1 MTSEIMEKCPL
12 AGGFLLTADLVENC
26 LYGLPARRQTGYV
39 SAPSGA
45 TSAPIPPVF
54 FCLEARVAMDSF
66 EINKIL
72 GAFLFTC
79 LCLLS
84 LNIAAEALFHP
95 AKPAKPGMEVVVAEQ
110 PAAGGPAAATPDEP
124 IAKLLASADLSKG
137 EASSKKC
144 AACHTFGK
152 GEPNRVGPNLYGVV
166 GRAKASVA
174 GFNYSAAMKA
184 KGGEWTIE
192 ELNTYLIN
200 PKAMVPGT
208 TMSFAGLPRGSERA
222 DVIAYLNSKSDSPA
236 ALPKAAEAPTG
247 TKTQ

>member
-1 MTSEIMEKCPL
+1 
-12 AGGFLLTADLVENC
+12 
-26 LYGLPARRQTGYV
+26 
-39 SAPSGA
+39 
-45 TSAPIPPVF
+45 
-54 FCLEARVAMDSF
+54 MDSF

-72 GAFLFTC
+72 GALLFTC

-84 LNIAAEALFHP
+84 LNIAAEAVFHP
-95 AKPAKPGMEVVVAEQ
+95 AKPAKPGFEVVVEEK
-110 PAAGGPAAATPDEP
+110 PAAGAAAAIPDEP
-124 IAKLLASADLSKG
+124 IEKLLASADISKG
-137 EASSKKC
+137 ENSAKKC

-166 GRAKASVA
+166 GRARASVA

-184 KGGEWTIE
+184 KGGNWTIE
-192 ELNTYLIN
+192 ELNTYLTN

-208 TMSFAGLPRGSERA
+208 TMSFAGVPKGSERA

>member
-1 MTSEIMEKCPL
+1 
-12 AGGFLLTADLVENC
+12 
-26 LYGLPARRQTGYV
+26 
-39 SAPSGA
+39 
-45 TSAPIPPVF
+45 
-54 FCLEARVAMDSF
+54 MDSF

-72 GAFLFTC
+72 GALLFTC

-95 AKPAKPGMEVVVAEQ
+95 AKPAKPGFEVVVEEK
-110 PAAGGPAAATPDEP
+110 PAAGAAAATPDEP
-124 IAKLLASADLSKG
+124 IEKLLASADISKG
-137 EASSKKC
+137 ENSAKKC

-166 GRAKASVA
+166 GRERGSHA
-174 GFNYSAAMKA
+174 GFNYSAAMKG
-184 KGGEWTIE
+184 KPGKWTVE
-192 ELNTYLIN
+192 DLNAFLAN
-200 PKAMVPGT
+200 PRGFVPGT
-208 TMSFAGLPRGSERA
+208 SMSFAGVPRGSERA